1 MNRNRQSRITG
12 KKKGRTRSLSWA
24 RVLLVCCLLFIAM
37 MVYVWK
43 QIKINQ
49 LAREVNALKRKKEQL
64 VNDTKTLQME
74 IAGLSR
80 LSRIGEIAMKKVN
93 LQYPDQYPVVFKLNP
108 AVEKSKTMV
117 TAAAFGRVRAG
128 LDHVK
133 TLLLP
138 AAEAGAPAWE

>member
-1 MNRNRQSRITG
+1 
-12 KKKGRTRSLSWA
+12 
-24 RVLLVCCLLFIAM
+24 M

-49 LAREVNALKRKKEQL
+49 LAKEVNALQRKKEQL
-64 VNDTKTLQME
+64 VNETKTLQME

-93 LQYPDQYPVVFKLNP
+93 LQYPDQYPVVFKLTP
-108 AVEKSKTMV
+108 AEEQSKPMV
-117 TAAAFGRVRAG
+117 TAAVFGRVHTAM
-128 LDHVK
+128 DYVK

-138 AAEAGAPAWE
+138 IAEAGAPTWE